1 MKGVGLGLRVVLM
14 RGDSDALGAI
24 ASFCAISL
32 TKLLMS
38 LDDVILISFV
48 TLYTYTD
55 LY

>member
-1 MKGVGLGLRVVLM
+1 M

-38 LDDVILISFV
+38 LDVSPHLSFV